1 MASLTEA
8 APVGT
13 TADSLAPATA
23 PVPADE
29 TRPDAL
35 RRWAPVALAALLAA
49 VYLIW
54 SPPSID
60 LAATEYRTW
69 LFGEQGLSL
78 WDLQWYAGHHMPG
91 YSLLLPPLSW
101 LFGPRLLGAICMVL
115 ASALFARLAYDRYGA
130 RAWLGALWFA
140 AGSVTVLLSGRV
152 TFALGLAPALGALV
166 ALERSSAAPPRSHR
180 RRALAALS
188 LALGLLTGLA
198 SPVAAVF
205 LAMAGTAYALG
216 ERWPARA
223 DRRSAGER
231 LRQLATPR
239 RVSGLALAATTVAPV
254 AGFAVAF
261 PEGGKEPF
269 VLSAYWPV
277 LAVAAAALA
286 LFPREQR
293 TLRIAVVLYALGCTA
308 AFVLETPV
316 GGNAARLGALCAGPI
331 FALLLWRRRPLAL
344 ALLALPL
351 LYWQWTAAVHDVTV
365 THGDASVEA
374 AYYAPLLGFLD
385 RADPD
390 GSTGRVEIPFTKL
403 HWEARW
409 VAPHHALARGWER
422 QLDHKVNPVFY
433 EGTLTAERYRGWL
446 LRSGVR
452 WVALPDTRF
461 DYSAREEAR
470 LVADGL
476 PYLREVWSGG
486 HWRVFEVDGHSGLA
500 SGPAR
505 VVSVAPD
512 RVVFDASGPGTV
524 RLRMHWTPYW
534 RVAAGDACVA
544 PAPESGGD
552 DLTELRVR
560 SAGRIV
566 LDTSFALSRVGT
578 DNPRCSESGRD
589 PR

>member
-1 MASLTEA
+1 MASLSATAVPA
-8 APVGT
+8 AT
-13 TADSLAPATA
+13 TADSPLAA
-23 PVPADE
+23 PPTLPADE
-29 TRPDAL
+29 RRPSAL
-35 RRWAPVALAALLAA
+35 QRWAPIALAAVLAA
-49 VYLIW
+49 IYLVW

-101 LFGPRLLGAICMVL
+101 LLGPRLLGALCMVA

-140 AGSVTVLLSGRV
+140 GGSVTVLLSGRV

-188 LALGLLTGLA
+188 LALGLVTGLA

-216 ERWPARA
+216 ERWPARVE
-223 DRRSAGER
+223 RRSAGER

-239 RVSGLALAATTVAPV
+239 RVSGLALAATTFAPV
-254 AGFAVAF
+254 AAFAVAF

-293 TLRIAVVLYALGCTA
+293 TVRIAVVLYALGCTA

-316 GGNAARLGALCAGPI
+316 GGNAARLGALCAGPL

-351 LYWQWTAAVHDVTV
+351 LYWQWTAAVHDVSV

-385 RADPD
+385 RTDPD

-433 EGTLTAERYRGWL
+433 EGTLTAERYRTWL
-446 LRSGVR
+446 RRTGVR

-461 DYSAREEAR
+461 DYSARAEAR

-486 HWRVFEVDGHSGLA
+486 HWRVFEVDDHSGLA

-505 VVSVAPD
+505 VTSVAPD
-512 RVVFDASGPGTV
+512 RVVFDATAAGTV

-560 SAGRIV
+560 APG
-566 LDTSFALSRVGT
+566 
-578 DNPRCSESGRD
+578 
-589 PR
+589 

>member
-1 MASLTEA
+1 MA
-8 APVGT
+8 
-13 TADSLAPATA
+13 
-23 PVPADE
+23 
-29 TRPDAL
+29 
-35 RRWAPVALAALLAA
+35 
-49 VYLIW
+49 I
-54 SPPSID
+54 
-60 LAATEYRTW
+60 
-69 LFGEQGLSL
+69 
-78 WDLQWYAGHHMPG
+78 
-91 YSLLLPPLSW
+91 
-101 LFGPRLLGAICMVL
+101 
-115 ASALFARLAYDRYGA
+115 
-130 RAWLGALWFA
+130 
-140 AGSVTVLLSGRV
+140 
-152 TFALGLAPALGALV
+152 
-166 ALERSSAAPPRSHR
+166 
-180 RRALAALS
+180 
-188 LALGLLTGLA
+188 
-198 SPVAAVF
+198 
-205 LAMAGTAYALG
+205 
-216 ERWPARA
+216 
-223 DRRSAGER
+223 
-231 LRQLATPR
+231 
-239 RVSGLALAATTVAPV
+239 
-254 AGFAVAF
+254 AF
-261 PEGGKEPF
+261 PEGGREPF

-308 AFVLETPV
+308 AFLLETPV
-316 GGNAARLGALCAGPI
+316 GGNAARLGALCAGPL
-331 FALLLWRRRPLAL
+331 FTLLLWRRRPLAL

-351 LYWQWTAAVHDVTV
+351 LYWQWTAAVHDVAV
-365 THGDASVEA
+365 THGDRSVEA
-374 AYYAPLLGFLD
+374 AFYAPLLGFLD
-385 RADPD
+385 SADPD
-390 GSTGRVEIPFTKL
+390 GSSGRVEIPFTKL

-433 EGTLTAERYRGWL
+433 DGTLTAERYRAWL
-446 LRSGVR
+446 RRTGVR

-486 HWRVFEVDGHSGLA
+486 AWRVFEVQDRTGLA

-512 RVVFDASGPGTV
+512 RVVFDAGAAGTV

-560 SAGRIV
+560 AAGRIV
-566 LDTSFALSRVGT
+566 LDTSFSIGRIGA